1 MDLFRKR
8 RFLPID
14 VMIVLALNAAV
25 VVLGYYAVMI
35 WGLLGGS

>member
-1 MDLFRKR
+1 
-8 RFLPID
+8 
-14 VMIVLALNAAV
+14 MIVLALNAVV